1 MTDTVRKHTLAN
13 SLLTRAVPRLTISQ
27 SELFRR
33 WPVEDLDPLIA
44 AADVIQLES
53 GELLHAAG
61 DMAEYLYLLA
71 AGSMRVST
79 RSTSGREFTTRMY
92 FAGDY
97 HGLGPVLT
105 GANYVYTVS
114 ARSQTL
120 LVRIPRKLLVDML
133 SRDGR
138 LAIALCVALSDRH
151 LRTVARYAEA
161 STGSIRARV
170 AGLLESFL
178 ERAPRQPATE
188 VHLMQVEIAELLG
201 TRRQGI
207 NRELRALEMLGMLRL
222 EYGYITVIDRDAL
235 RALAYG
241 MLNEPE

>member
-61 DMAEYLYLLA
+61 DKAEYLYLLA

-79 RSTSGREFTTRMY
+79 RSSSGREFTTRMY

-120 LVRIPRKLLVDML
+120 LVRIPRKLLVDIL

-151 LRTVARYAEA
+151 LRNVARYAEA

-201 TRRQGI
+201 TRRQVI

-241 MLNEPE
+241 MRNEPE